1 MTASNV
7 AFVLNGS
14 NYLTDTIPSY
24 SYAIFGKDWQHAMD
38 GKTYPIKGNTVF
50 VNNVWIG
57 YISSILP
64 GVQIGNGAI
73 IASNTT
79 AAKDVVSYTI
89 VGANHSKLIMKRF
102 YDSEIDAL
110 LQLK

>member
-1 MTASNV
+1 MCQIIASNV

-24 SYAIFGKDWQHAMD
+24 SYTIFRNDWQHALD
-38 GKTYPIKGNTVF
+38 GKTYPNKGNTVI
-50 VNNVWIG
+50 VRNVWM
-57 YISSILP
+57 
-64 GVQIGNGAI
+64 GNGAI
-73 IASNTT
+73 VTSNTT
-79 AAKDVVSYTI
+79 ATKDVVSYTI